1 MSDLIFGAIE
11 ACFGPVADFT
21 LTPLSGGLLNEVYR
35 AQFVD
40 TSRARQSVVVKHTT
54 PYIASVPHIALDSTR
69 RQFAITALQWVQSTV
84 QSTIQSNVRT
94 PTIMH
99 VDDARHCII
108 FEDLG
113 DGPDLQAAL
122 LHGST
127 DQAHQWGT
135 SVGFWLGQLH
145 GQSWGVA
152 SLAQHMNNHSIQKTR
167 FEVQYNAL
175 ESWWTPEQRAKY
187 PRAAGMARAMGLRL
201 WRGRGSCLIMGDLWL
216 ASVLVRDGQL
226 VVIDWEMSH
235 FGQPGQDVGHLLAHL
250 RLMDTM
256 TADTFACAF
265 MPAYFM
271 GLKSFGAQWEAYM
284 FDDANRHM
292 GMEML
297 TRTIGAFASV
307 KVDEA
312 RVDVALN
319 MVDCARMDPWFAK
332 RIC

>member
-1 MSDLIFGAIE
+1 MSDLIFDTIE
-11 ACFGPVADFT
+11 ACFGPVADFS

-40 TSRARQSVVVKHTT
+40 TSRSRQSVVVKYTT
-54 PYIASVPHIALDSTR
+54 PYIASAPHIALDSTR
-69 RQFAITALQWVQSTV
+69 RQFAMTALRWVQST
-84 QSTIQSNVRT
+84 IKSNVRT
-94 PTIMH
+94 PTILH

-127 DQAHQWGT
+127 EQAHQWGA

-145 GQSWGVA
+145 GKSWGVA
-152 SLAQHMNNHSIQKTR
+152 ALAQRMNNQSIQKTR

-175 ESWWTPEQRAKY
+175 GSWLSPEQRLQY
-187 PRAAGMARAMGLRL
+187 PLAVGMATAMGLRF
-201 WRGRGSCLIMGDLWL
+201 WRGQGSCLIMGDLWP
-216 ASVLVRDGQL
+216 ASVLVRDGAL

-256 TADTFACAF
+256 GADAFAQAF
-265 MPAYFM
+265 VPAYF
-271 GLKSFGAQWEAYM
+271 LALQSQDARWRAHM
-284 FDDANRHM
+284 FDDATRHM
-292 GMEML
+292 GMEIL
-297 TRTIGAFASV
+297 TRTIGAFASQDADAALV
-307 KVDEA
+307 QSALEMVARATVDSW
-312 RVDVALN
+312 LQGHG
-319 MVDCARMDPWFAK
+319 
-332 RIC
+332 